1 MGHNALYKA
10 FPATFNEGVIQ
21 HVFQALMIGGLGWL
35 GDISKGQIARL
46 SMATSVK
53 TEQGGMSEER
63 YGLEPI
69 LWTSRAK
76 WNGS

>member
-21 HVFQALMIGGLGWL
+21 HVFQALMIGGWGGSGWL

-69 LWTSRAK
+69 L
-76 WNGS
+76 